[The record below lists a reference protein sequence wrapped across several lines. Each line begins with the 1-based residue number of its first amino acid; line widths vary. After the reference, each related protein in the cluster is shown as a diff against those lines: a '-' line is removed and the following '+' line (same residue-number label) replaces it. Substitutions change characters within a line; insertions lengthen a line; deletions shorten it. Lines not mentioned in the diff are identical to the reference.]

1 MTKFDD
7 IFEIAADNHGLI
19 TSAQARMVGVSNNE
33 LVQYARRGRI
43 TKVGHGLYQ
52 LSRWVPGKNDTY
64 AWAVASVGP
73 NALLYGESVI
83 AMLELASTN
92 PNRVYVATPIRT
104 RKKLPDNLVVEH
116 IDGIDP
122 GAIYDGIPCQS
133 VYDAI
138 VSCEGKMLPERLMAA
153 ANEARRQG
161 LIGKEEHRSLMER
174 LASDDSQAT
183 E

>member
-1 MTKFDD
+1 MTKFDN

-19 TSAQARMVGVSNNE
+19 TAAQARQAGVSNNE

-52 LSRWVPGKNDTY
+52 LSRWVPGENDPY

-73 NALLYGESVI
+73 DALLYGESVI
-83 AMLELASTN
+83 AMLGLAPTN
-92 PNRVYVATPIRT
+92 PNRVFVATPHRT
-104 RKKLPDNLVVEH
+104 RRKLPGNRVVEH
-116 IDGIDP
+116 IDGIKP
-122 GAIYDGIPCQS
+122 GAVYDGIPCQS
-133 VYDAI
+133 AGEAI
-138 VSCEGKMLPERLMAA
+138 VACQGKMLPERLVAA

-161 LIGKEEHRSLMER
+161 LVSKKEHGSLTER
-174 LASDDSQAT
+174 LAGDDSQAT